1 MKRKS
6 RIFFLVSLH
15 PAFIRES
22 EDTVHEKYEGRYVT
36 ASSLSHNIEIINN
49 KGTQFTNMPVIQI
62 TISLGRSLE
71 QKRELIKV
79 LTKETARIMKTDEEK
94 VRVLIYEVSKEN
106 WGNAGVLGVDMK

>member
-1 MKRKS
+1 MQ
-6 RIFFLVSLH
+6 L
-15 PAFIRES
+15 
-22 EDTVHEKYEGRYVT
+22 
-36 ASSLSHNIEIINN
+36 
-49 KGTQFTNMPVIQI
+49 TNMPVIQI